1 MSEPIKRVLS
11 DKVTMI
17 YGFEDGHVEVL
28 VRFSLLPMPVTMKL
42 DEGEVPQASTRSAR
56 RSPGTRRG
64 RKKCLTRW
72 DISARTC
79 RRR

>member
-42 DEGEVPQASTRSAR
+42 DEGEVPQALDALGAAFAWNQKRE
-56 RSPGTRRG
+56 
-64 RKKCLTRW
+64 KKN
-72 DISARTC
+72 A
-79 RRR
+79 